1 LQGYNCQAAVDA
13 KAQIIVAHATTNEQN
28 DAPLLVPMLNAIR
41 RNAGAQA
48 KELSADAGYLS
59 EQNLRELKRRRISG
73 YIATGRQKHG
83 DRAATRLGK
92 RGTLTYAMLQ
102 KLRRAGHRS
111 RYRLRKQIVEPTYG
125 QVKEARG
132 FGASRCAGCSACR
145 TNGR

>member
-1 LQGYNCQAAVDA
+1 MRQELAL
-13 KAQIIVAHATTNEQN
+13 VASLAL
-28 DAPLLVPMLNAIR
+28 ALPGL
-41 RNAGAQA
+41 AGAQA